1 MRTVVLAIVSAA
13 LLLGAP
19 PTLASD
25 LKETVPRRWYRGDE
39 DSKLRLGLR
48 YGPAGIV
55 LKAPLKKAKVV
66 ELRFEIRF

>member
-19 PTLASD
+19 PTSASD
-25 LKETVPRRWYRGDE
+25 LKEDTPLHWYRGDE
-39 DSKLRLGLR
+39 DSKLRLRLG
-48 YGPAGIV
+48 YGQTALV
-55 LKAPLKKAKVV
+55 LKAPLKKSKVV